1 MQGRGGWGNIV
12 FRGMLPSILGN
23 IAKHSGECRKTFQG
37 NILKHSEE
45 RRQTFREM
53 FQDSLNLNFDLLCQ
67 ILLIFY
73 QILLLN
79 CYKTKE
85 KTQSCPPNTRAN
97 LLKKTFSTL
106 LLVTNLL
113 SLDCTKN
120 ELFHWGFFQ

>member
-67 ILLIFY
+67 ILIIFY

-85 KTQSCPPNTRAN
+85 QTQSCPPITEQI
-97 LLKKTFSTL
+97 F
-106 LLVTNLL
+106 
-113 SLDCTKN
+113 
-120 ELFHWGFFQ
+120 